1 MKCKSEKNYYRNL
14 GCLVLVVLLMAGCID
29 DGSHAEPV
37 VVDDDDYNPPEDS
50 PTPPPEINPEKS
62 QNAPGIFYSFCV
74 KDNFI
79 IYVGLPRTYDPE
91 SSDQYHTIYLLDGD
105 WYFDG
110 SHWRMPDNGVKGIVH
125 TLSYQ
130 GLIPESI
137 VVGIGYPEENHR
149 ERDFLY
155 PKDVISEESGGG
167 NNFYD
172 FIKDEL
178 IPYIDA
184 HYNTSLERTL
194 IGHSYGGYFTM
205 YAFFK
210 YRHGD
215 FLFTNFIAISPANYY
230 HDNYLLLRETLMRDA
245 LKDDTSDGI
254 LPLKV
259 YMAVGALEWDKM
271 QKGFNDMVE
280 WLERRNYS
288 GFEFKYKRFYGL
300 DHTSIVTPAIK
311 SGLIWIFSDECT
323 GET

>member
-1 MKCKSEKNYYRNL
+1 MKCKAVRKNYYRNL
-14 GCLVLVVLLMAGCID
+14 GCLVLIVLLMAGCIND
-29 DGSHAEPV
+29 NSNAEPV
-37 VVDDDDYNPPEDS
+37 VVNADDYKPPEDS
-50 PTPPPEINPEKS
+50 PTPTPEINPEKS

-74 KDNFI
+74 KDNFT
-79 IYVGLPRTYDPE
+79 IYVDLPSYYDPDRSE
-91 SSDQYHTIYLLDGD
+91 GYPVIYVLDGD
-105 WYFDG
+105 YLTENVEEIVSKLSSQG
-110 SHWRMPDNGVKGIVH
+110 YMPKA
-125 TLSYQ
+125 
-130 GLIPESI
+130 I
-137 VVGIGYPEENHR
+137 VVGIGYPEEDHR

-155 PKDVISEESGGG
+155 PKDLISEESGGG
-167 NNFYD
+167 SNFYD
-172 FIKDEL
+172 FFEDEL
-178 IPYIDA
+178 VPYIDA

-210 YRHGD
+210 YRPGD
-215 FLFTNFIAISPANYY
+215 LLFTNFVAVSPANYY
-230 HDNYLLLRETLMRDA
+230 HGNYLLFREALMRDA

-259 YMAVGALEWDKM
+259 YMTVGALEWDKM

-300 DHTSIVTPAIK
+300 DHTSIVVPAIN